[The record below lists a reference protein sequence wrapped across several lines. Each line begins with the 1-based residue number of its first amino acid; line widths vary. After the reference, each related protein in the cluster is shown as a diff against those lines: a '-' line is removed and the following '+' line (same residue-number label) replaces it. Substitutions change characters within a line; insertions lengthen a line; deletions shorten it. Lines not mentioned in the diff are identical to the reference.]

1 MVRATHFGDFLD
13 LGSRLNSPLLTG
25 QDYVSPSLRTSSQ
38 FALSLEVNLLEP
50 THYVTTP
57 FSPAVPFSLNT
68 GYKSESVPQSMLHP
82 LAMQSFQESMLNLTT
97 DTPAKPSILSEL
109 SQPVFAASV
118 GKTDVARDITLSTA
132 RDISLSTAPRND
144 SPNVP
149 ISPSPA
155 TPPSTSPYP
164 LSPPLT

>member
-1 MVRATHFGDFLD
+1 M
-13 LGSRLNSPLLTG
+13 
-25 QDYVSPSLRTSSQ
+25 
-38 FALSLEVNLLEP
+38 NLLEP

-68 GYKSESVPQSMLHP
+68 GYRSESVPQSMLHP

-97 DTPAKPSILSEL
+97 DAPAKPSILNEL

-118 GKTDVARDITLSTA
+118 GKTDAARDITLSTA
-132 RDISLSTAPRND
+132 RDIALSTARDITLSTARDITLSTTPNND

-149 ISPSPA
+149 ISPSPT
-155 TPPSTSPYP
+155 TPAPSTSPYP

>member
-1 MVRATHFGDFLD
+1 MVKVTCSDNFLD

-68 GYKSESVPQSMLHP
+68 GYRGESVPQSMLHP

-97 DTPAKPSILSEL
+97 DAPVKPSILSEL
-109 SQPVFAASV
+109 SQPVFAASA
-118 GKTDVARDITLSTA
+118 GKTDAARDISLPTA
-132 RDISLSTAPRND
+132 RDISLSTARSND
-144 SPNVP
+144 SLNVP
-149 ISPSPA
+149 PSPSPT
-155 TPPSTSPYP
+155 TPPPYS